1 MSTENNSKYLYE
13 NAIKILSDL
22 ISFRTVSGENN
33 EKLIDYC
40 ENILKAL
47 GASSFRTFD
56 DEKKRFNLFSTLKA
70 KKVNG
75 KKPII
80 LSGHTDVVPVSKSW
94 STDPFKATIKEDKL
108 YGRGSC
114 DMKGFIA
121 CSLAYAPIF
130 SKANLDRDIHF
141 AFTFDEETACQG
153 APLLIEELKKR
164 NIKNG
169 ICIVGEPTNMKII
182 DAHKGCYEY
191 TTHFQGL
198 AGHGSAPDKGVN
210 AVEYAVKFVN
220 KLLELRETLKSKAPK
235 DSIFDPPYTTLQIGG
250 MEGGIARNVIADKCK
265 VDWELRPVV
274 KEDGIFVNK
283 EIDKFVNEK
292 LLPDM
297 KKIYPSSSI
306 KKEIIGEIIGFYR
319 NEKSDACELIS
330 NITGDNSRN
339 VVSFGTE
346 AGLFQEIG
354 ISTVVC
360 GPGSIEQAH
369 KVDEFIE
376 LSQIKKCLELLEGIK
391 NKSILN

>member
-164 NIKNG
+164 NIKN
-169 ICIVGEPTNMKII
+169 
-182 DAHKGCYEY
+182 
-191 TTHFQGL
+191 
-198 AGHGSAPDKGVN
+198 
-210 AVEYAVKFVN
+210 
-220 KLLELRETLKSKAPK
+220 
-235 DSIFDPPYTTLQIGG
+235 
-250 MEGGIARNVIADKCK
+250 
-265 VDWELRPVV
+265 
-274 KEDGIFVNK
+274 
-283 EIDKFVNEK
+283 
-292 LLPDM
+292 
-297 KKIYPSSSI
+297 
-306 KKEIIGEIIGFYR
+306 
-319 NEKSDACELIS
+319 
-330 NITGDNSRN
+330 
-339 VVSFGTE
+339 
-346 AGLFQEIG
+346 
-354 ISTVVC
+354 
-360 GPGSIEQAH
+360 
-369 KVDEFIE
+369 
-376 LSQIKKCLELLEGIK
+376 
-391 NKSILN
+391 